1 MATNVTYTTLIQDMQ
16 NYLERGG
23 SVVTDPSVYEQL
35 PRLINAAER
44 KLMQALKLLGEIENV
59 DSANGLVQGTCI
71 IDKPDRWR
79 QTVSLSYSGGS
90 SGSKRTLLFPRS
102 KEYCQNYWP
111 DQTIYDTAALPQ
123 YYADNDL
130 NSWLISPTAPETLN
144 IHATLYMQPVY
155 LDEENQENFF
165 SIYCGNALLYGSLL
179 EATPF
184 LKNDD
189 RIPTWKGFFEF
200 ELSTLAGQ
208 DLQRILDR
216 SAQRSNP

>member
-1 MATNVTYTTLIQDMQ
+1 MATNVTYTTLVSDVQ

-23 SVVTDPSVYEQL
+23 SNATDPSVYQQI

-44 KLMQALKLLGEIENV
+44 KIMQALKLLGEIENV
-59 DSANGLVQGTCI
+59 DAPNGLVQGSCI

-79 QTVSLSYSGGS
+79 QTVSLSYSGGRV
-90 SGSKRTLLFPRS
+90 GSKRFLLFPRS

-111 DQTIYDTAALPQ
+111 DQTSTDSSALPLF
-123 YYADNDL
+123 YADNDL
-130 NSWLISPTAPETLN
+130 TSWLISPTAPETLTL
-144 IHATLYMQPVY
+144 HATLYMQPVY
-155 LDEENQENFF
+155 LDETNQENFWT
-165 SIYCGNALLYGSLL
+165 IYCGNALLYGTLL

-189 RIPTWKGFFEF
+189 RIPTWKGYWDF
-200 ELSTLAGQ
+200 ELSTLNGQ

-216 SAQRSNP
+216 SAERSKA